1 MTGVNL
7 VGSARWQLS
16 RRGCDITMAN
26 RYQNRSYPADAGYN
40 DPRAQGEGDPLAE
53 LARLIG
59 QTDPFASTPARQAAG
74 QQPRRADPA
83 PAGHDEP
90 EGQFEAAPTPPP
102 WMQRVAAQRAQ
113 QPVEPEPEH
122 YVQPQVEPEF
132 DFQQSYQQ
140 GSQHHD
146 AEAYAA
152 SGYAQQGYAQ
162 QDYVQQGYAPQS
174 YAVQGDAAQQA
185 HAGYDAY
192 GHPQVQDQPL
202 DPNRYDDALY
212 GQPDHGQAYQQDQ
225 YQDDPYA
232 YQQHDYA
239 EEEERPKRRGG
250 LMTVAAVLALAVIG
264 TGGAFAYRTF
274 VGSPRS
280 GEPPVIKA
288 DPGPNKIV
296 PPSASASNDSGKQLD
311 RLASGQE
318 RLISREEQPVNVQDA
333 SKAGGPRV
341 VFPPLNQ
348 NNNPPTTAS
357 VSPANKPMVGN
368 GAMNGDQ
375 PRPIRTVPVRGDQ
388 GDAAATPAS
397 RQAPAK
403 LTTPAPAPA
412 AAVNSVNAPMSLSPQ
427 SAPAAAP
434 TTRSASLNTAPQ
446 DVAPPTSSG
455 GYVVQISSQR
465 SDADARASFKAL
477 QSKYPS
483 VLGSRSP
490 VIKKAD
496 LGDKGTYYR
505 AMVGPFASADEALQ
519 FRKSLEAIGG
529 PQGIVQRN

>member
-1 MTGVNL
+1 MTGSNFIR
-7 VGSARWQLS
+7 SMKWQLS

-26 RYQNRSYPADAGYN
+26 QYQNRSYPAGAGYN

-59 QTDPFASTPARQAAG
+59 QTDPFAAQSARQPAA
-74 QQPRRADPA
+74 QQRRAEPVPA
-83 PAGHDEP
+83 YHDEP
-90 EGQFEAAPTPPP
+90 EEQFEAAPTPPP

-113 QPVEPEPEH
+113 QPVEPEPEQH
-122 YVQPQVEPEF
+122 APPKVEPEF
-132 DFQQSYQQ
+132 DFPQQQYEQA
-140 GSQHHD
+140 QHPD
-146 AEAYAA
+146 AQAYVA
-152 SGYAQQGYAQ
+152 SS
-162 QDYVQQGYAPQS
+162 YAPQE
-174 YAVQGDAAQQA
+174 YAAQEQQA
-185 HAGYDAY
+185 HASYDAY
-192 GHPQVQDQPL
+192 GHPQQAQAYEQPVHQP

-212 GQPDHGQAYQQDQ
+212 GQPDHGRGYQQDQ

-232 YQQHDYA
+232 YPQGDYA
-239 EEEERPKRRGG
+239 DEEPAPKRRSG
-250 LMTVAAVLALAVIG
+250 MKTIAAVLALAVVG

-274 VGSPRS
+274 VGSTRS

-296 PPSASASNDSGKQLD
+296 PATTTASNDSGKQLD
-311 RLASGQE
+311 RLAAGQE
-318 RLISREEQPVNVQDA
+318 RLVPREEQPVNVQDA

-357 VSPANKPMVGN
+357 VSPANKPMVASN
-368 GAMNGDQ
+368 AVNGDE
-375 PRPIRTVPVRGDQ
+375 PRKVSTLRIRGDQ
-388 GDAAATPAS
+388 ADAAATPAA
-397 RQAPAK
+397 R
-403 LTTPAPAPA
+403 PAPTRPTP
-412 AAVNSVNAPMSLSPQ
+412 AVNSNASANAPMSLSPQ

-434 TTRSASLNTAPQ
+434 QTRSASLNTQPQ
-446 DVAPPTSSG
+446 DVAPAASG
-455 GYVVQISSQR
+455 GYVVQVSSQR

-477 QSKYPS
+477 QGKYPA
-483 VLGSRSP
+483 VLGSRAA

-505 AMVGPFASADEALQ
+505 AMVGPFSSADEATQ
-519 FRKSLEAIGG
+519 FRKNLEAAGG

>member
-1 MTGVNL
+1 
-7 VGSARWQLS
+7 
-16 RRGCDITMAN
+16 MAN
-26 RYQNRSYPADAGYN
+26 QYQNRSYPAGAGYN
-40 DPRAQGEGDPLAE
+40 DPRGQGEGDPLAE

-59 QTDPFASTPARQAAG
+59 QTDPFAAQSARQPAA
-74 QQPRRADPA
+74 QQRRAEPVPA
-83 PAGHDEP
+83 YHDEP
-90 EGQFEAAPTPPP
+90 EEPFETAPTPPP

-122 YVQPQVEPEF
+122 YAQPQAEPEL
-132 DFQQSYQQ
+132 DFQQTYQQ
-140 GSQHHD
+140 AAHPD
-146 AEAYAA
+146 AQAYAA
-152 SGYAQQGYAQ
+152 TS
-162 QDYVQQGYAPQS
+162 YAPQD
-174 YAVQGDAAQQA
+174 YAAHERQAQP
-185 HAGYDAY
+185 GYDAY
-192 GHPQVQDQPL
+192 GHPQQAHAFEQAAHQP

-232 YQQHDYA
+232 YPQGDYA
-239 EEEERPKRRGG
+239 DEEPAPKRRSG
-250 LMTVAAVLALAVIG
+250 MKTIAAVLALAVVG

-274 VGSPRS
+274 VGSGRS

-296 PPSASASNDSGKQLD
+296 PAATSASTDSGKQLD
-311 RLASGQE
+311 RLAAGQE

-357 VSPANKPMVGN
+357 VSPANKPMTGN
-368 GAMNGDQ
+368 GAMNGEE
-375 PRPIRTVPVRGDQ
+375 PRKISTLRIRGDQ
-388 GDAAATPAS
+388 ADAAAVPVA
-397 RQAPAK
+397 RQPSAK
-403 LTTPAPAPA
+403 MAAPAPMP
-412 AAVNSVNAPMSLSPQ
+412 AVNTANAPMSLSPQ
-427 SAPAAAP
+427 SAQPAAP
-434 TTRSASLNTAPQ
+434 QTRSASLNPAPQ
-446 DVAPPTSSG
+446 EIAPPSSAAIG

-477 QSKYPS
+477 QGKYPS
-483 VLGSRSP
+483 VLGSRSAL
-490 VIKKAD
+490 IKKAD

-505 AMVGPFASADEALQ
+505 AMVGPFGSADEALQ
-519 FRKSLEAIGG
+519 FRKNLEAAGG